1 MSQTA
6 VGMIIE
12 KLLTDEDLRSR
23 FASNRIDTMVDLCSR
38 GFDLTDDEVEL
49 CCRIEP
55 RLWSVFFQRVVR
67 QH

>member
-1 MSQTA
+1 
-6 VGMIIE
+6 MIIE
-12 KLLTDEDLRSR
+12 KLLTDEDLRAR